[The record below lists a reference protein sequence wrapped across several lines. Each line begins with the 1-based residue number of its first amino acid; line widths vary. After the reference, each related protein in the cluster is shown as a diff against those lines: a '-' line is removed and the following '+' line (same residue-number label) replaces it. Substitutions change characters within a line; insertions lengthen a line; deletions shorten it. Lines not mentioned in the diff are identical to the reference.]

1 VVNLQASVTYTVFNF
16 NDSRRQ
22 MGEQHVTGRLRDKVA
37 IVTGSARGI
46 GAAVAMLFASEGAQ
60 VVGLDLQPAANDVDG
75 VLNLTG
81 DVTRPEQVAAAV
93 ATTLARFG
101 RIDVLVNNAGVNV
114 FSAPLEL
121 ADSDWDRCLEVD
133 LKAAWIVSKA
143 VLPSMLARESGNI
156 VNIASVHSHR
166 ITPGSFPYPVAKHGL
181 IGLTRALAIEYAA
194 RGIRVNS
201 ISPGFILTPQAE
213 QWLAAQPDPGKE
225 RRRQEE
231 LLPCKRLGTP
241 EEVAYTTLF
250 LASDE
255 ARFINAA
262 DILIDGGRT
271 QLYHE

>member
-1 VVNLQASVTYTVFNF
+1 MTRRLQ
-16 NDSRRQ
+16 
-22 MGEQHVTGRLRDKVA
+22 DKVA

-46 GAAVAMLFASEGAQ
+46 GAAVAALFAAEGAR
-60 VVGLDLQPAANDVDG
+60 VVGLDRQPLQAAVGGVPAGDVTAPAAP
-75 VLNLTG
+75 VLNLTV
-81 DVTRPEQVAAAV
+81 DVTRPEQVAQAV
-93 ATTLARFG
+93 ATTLARFS
-101 RIDVLVNNAGVNV
+101 RVDILVNNAGVNV
-114 FSAPLEL
+114 FSTPLEL
-121 ADSDWDRCLEVD
+121 SDSDWDRCLDID
-133 LKAAWIVSKA
+133 LKASWIVAKA
-143 VLPSMLARESGNI
+143 VLPQMLSQGAGNI
-156 VNIASVHSHR
+156 VNIASVHGHR

-181 IGLTRALAIEYAA
+181 IGLTRALGIEYAA

-213 QWLAAQPDPGKE
+213 AWLAAQPDPAQE
-225 RRRQEE
+225 RRRQEG

-241 EEVAYTTLF
+241 EEVAYTALF